1 MNNLLTLNNKFSS
14 DSVASNAH
22 DRSLNGPLEHHSSSL
37 HFQRTGILFVI
48 SAPSGAGK
56 TTLCTALRQKPDF
69 VYSVS
74 CTTRHPRPGEI
85 EGEDYYFLSHESFAE
100 KMKADAFLEHAQV
113 HGNFYGTLKQP
124 VLEQLE
130 RGIDVLIDID
140 TRGAATI
147 RANQDSVIQ
156 HALADVF
163 IMPPDL
169 EELRRRLERRGTENA
184 QEVEVRLLNAAH
196 EMECWR
202 DYRYTII
209 SGSME
214 ENIEKFRAIM
224 RAERYR
230 SSRFFLASHE

>member
-1 MNNLLTLNNKFSS
+1 MQNHPSQQPPRGS
-14 DSVASNAH
+14 
-22 DRSLNGPLEHHSSSL
+22 

-69 VYSVS
+69 IYSVS
-74 CTTRHPRPGEI
+74 CTTRLARPGEI
-85 EGEDYYFLSHESFAE
+85 EGEDYYFLSQQAFQKKITEG
-100 KMKADAFLEHAQV
+100 AFLEYAKV
-113 HGNFYGTLKQP
+113 HDHFYGTLKQP
-124 VLEQLE
+124 VIEQLQ

-140 TRGAATI
+140 THGAAAI
-147 RANQDSVIQ
+147 RSNPDPIIQ

-184 QEVEVRLLNAAH
+184 REVELRLANAAR

-214 ENIEKFRAIM
+214 ENIEKFRAVM
-224 RAERYR
+224 RAERYQSR
-230 SSRFFLASHE
+230 RFSLVPEAPKNSSLPRDSSE

>member
-1 MNNLLTLNNKFSS
+1 MSP
-14 DSVASNAH
+14 
-22 DRSLNGPLEHHSSSL
+22 R
-37 HFQRTGILFVI
+37 FQRTGILFVV

-74 CTTRHPRPGEI
+74 CTTRQPRPGEI
-85 EGEDYYFLSHESFAE
+85 EGEDYYFLSPENFRE
-100 KMKADAFLEHAQV
+100 KIKANAFLEHAEV

-140 TRGAATI
+140 TRGATAI
-147 RANQDSVIQ
+147 RTNGDAVIQ

-184 QEVEVRLLNAAH
+184 QEVEVRLVNAAR

-230 SSRFFLASHE
+230 SSRFFLA